1 MKKCGAR
8 IPETTWPC
16 IIEEGHVGDHY
27 GVVRGA
33 SGEWVVSWYAAPMTD
48 VLGKLRRALDEGDLA
63 QLPAKERET

>member
-27 GVVRGA
+27 GVVRLGA

-48 VLGKLRRALDEGDLA
+48 VVRKLRQALGEDEGVDATTPPVL
-63 QLPAKERET
+63 